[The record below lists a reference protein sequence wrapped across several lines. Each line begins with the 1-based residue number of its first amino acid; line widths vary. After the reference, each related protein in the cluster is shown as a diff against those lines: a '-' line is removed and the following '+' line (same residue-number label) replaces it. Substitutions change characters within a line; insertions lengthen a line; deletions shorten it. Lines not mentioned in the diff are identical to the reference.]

1 MPGQYFCFQD
11 IKIYFDDVNF
21 YAEMSLILDT
31 PSRNSK
37 TQQTIMNHMEIDRVE
52 MNHSGMS
59 FSKVGRPL
67 I

>member
-31 PSRNSK
+31 PSRNST

-52 MNHSGMS
+52 MNYSGMS
-59 FSKVGRPL
+59 FS
-67 I
+67 